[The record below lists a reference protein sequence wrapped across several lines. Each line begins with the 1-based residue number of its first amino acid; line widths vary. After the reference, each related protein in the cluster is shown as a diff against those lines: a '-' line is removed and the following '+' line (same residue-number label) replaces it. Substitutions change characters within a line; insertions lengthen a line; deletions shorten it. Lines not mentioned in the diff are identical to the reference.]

1 MSLRRAAIFAAIA
14 SFGGLALA
22 QTPRELTLDA
32 AFARTL
38 DKHPELARFAQ
49 RRDAALADVD
59 ASGQRPALRLDL
71 EVENAFQSAETTLSL
86 ASAFERGDK
95 RGARLAVAT
104 AGLDALSV
112 EQEQRRADLLAEV
125 ARRYLDL
132 VATQSLADIAEREIG
147 QREAGLDAA
156 TRRVQAGASPESV
169 RLAAAA
175 ALARAK
181 QVRGRQRAE
190 ARGAALRL
198 GILWGA
204 REPEFDRAIGE
215 PLSIPATPSLD
226 ELRKLIQG
234 NPDLRRFADESR
246 LREARVQLARSARV
260 ADVEWR
266 VGVRRLDAEGGW
278 AAVAGVSMPIG
289 SGKRSEPGVRSA
301 RAELA
306 ALALDREIE
315 SLTLEAT
322 LIDAHVRFESAATDA
337 RTLGDTVLPSFEAA
351 ERAAERAFR
360 AGALTYTEWSQLQSD
375 TLAARRE
382 QLDAAI
388 DAHRALIEIQRLTGS
403 PFGQEASPAARTS
416 P

>member
-1 MSLRRAAIFAAIA
+1 MSLRRAAVFAAITA
-14 SFGGLALA
+14 FSGLAPA
-22 QTPRELTLDA
+22 QAPREITLDA

-38 DKHPELARFAQ
+38 ARHPELARFAQ
-49 RRDAALADVD
+49 RRDAALAEVD
-59 ASGQRPALRLDL
+59 AGGQRPPLRLEL

-86 ASAFERGDK
+86 ASTFERGDK
-95 RGARLAVAT
+95 RGARFAVAT

-132 VATQSLADIAEREIG
+132 VATQALSEMAEREIA

-156 TRRVQAGASPESV
+156 TRRVRAGASPDSI

-175 ALARAK
+175 ALARAR
-181 QVRGRQRAE
+181 QVRDRQRAE
-190 ARGAALRL
+190 TNGAALRL

-204 REPEFDRAIGE
+204 RETEFDRAIGE
-215 PLSIPATPSLD
+215 PLAIPSTPSLD
-226 ELRKLIQG
+226 ALRKLIDD

-246 LREARVQLARSARV
+246 LREARLQLARSARA

-266 VGVRRLDAEGGW
+266 IGVRRLDVDGEWG
-278 AAVAGVSMPIG
+278 AVAGVSGPLG
-289 SGKRSEPGVRSA
+289 SGRRADPGLRSA

-306 ALALDREIE
+306 ALALEREIE

-322 LIDAHVRFESAATDA
+322 LIDAHVRFESAAADVRA
-337 RTLGDTVLPSFEAA
+337 LGESVLPGFEAA

-360 AGALTYTEWSQLQSD
+360 GGALTYTEWSQLQSE

-403 PFGQEASPAARTS
+403 PFIQESAPAARTS